1 MKHSPATVF
10 TILMAGLFAAAS
22 GSAGA
27 VPGGEIGTLKKGT
40 YICELP
46 GDATGP
52 AGIHVPEA
60 DFAIINASSYRAQG
74 RIGSY
79 LLTGDRV
86 VMTSGT
92 FEGQR
97 FRRISEG
104 FLRRIEADGSDGR
117 MRCVLISRSGV

>member
-1 MKHSPATVF
+1 MKHSPVIAIVT
-10 TILMAGLFAAAS
+10 AGLIAAAP

-27 VPGGEIGTLKKGT
+27 VPGGEIGTLTKGA

-52 AGIHVPEA
+52 TGIHIPEA
-60 DFAIINASSYRAQG
+60 DFTIINASSYRAQG

-92 FEGQR
+92 LEGQK
-97 FRRISEG
+97 FRRVSEG
-104 FLRRIEADGSDGR
+104 FLRRIEADGSDGK
-117 MRCVLISRSGV
+117 MRCILISSSKS